1 MKRIIQVICLTMIA
15 VVLGSFLIT
24 GFNKDFDNYVR
35 HSKPYC
41 SEDHYV
47 FEGEK
52 CEVCGAEIVETGV
65 FVIKT
70 HNEQG
75 KVDKFSD
82 YFTSYADWSDVRSFF
97 NVSSIILLVSFFGS
111 IISIVVLIVYCV
123 KHKENPFKK

>member
-1 MKRIIQVICLTMIA
+1 MKRIIQVICLTMIV
-15 VVLGSFLIT
+15 VVLGSFLLT

-52 CEVCGAEIVETGV
+52 CSECSAEIVETGV

-82 YFTSYADWSDVRSFF
+82 YFTSYADWSDIRSFF
-97 NVSSIILLVSFFGS
+97 NVSSIVLLVGFIGMLC
-111 IISIVVLIVYCV
+111 SIVALVVYCI
-123 KHKENPFKK
+123 KYKENPFKK

>member
-1 MKRIIQVICLTMIA
+1 MKRVIQITCLTMI
-15 VVLGSFLIT
+15 VIVLGSFLIT

-41 SEDHYV
+41 LEDHFV

-52 CEVCGAEIVETGV
+52 CEVCDAEIVETGV

-70 HNEQG
+70 YNEQG
-75 KVDKFSD
+75 KVNKFSD
-82 YFTSYADWSDVRSFF
+82 YFTSYEDWSDIRSFF
-97 NVSSIILLVSFFGS
+97 NVSSIILLVSFIGM
-111 IISIVVLIVYCV
+111 IISIGILIVYCV

>member
-1 MKRIIQVICLTMIA
+1 ML
-15 VVLGSFLIT
+15 VVTLGSFLIT
-24 GFNKDFDNYVR
+24 GLNKDFDNYVR

-47 FEGEK
+47 FEDEK
-52 CEVCGAEIVETGV
+52 CSECSAEIKDTGV

-97 NVSSIILLVSFFGS
+97 NVSSIVLLVGFVGMLC
-111 IISIVVLIVYCV
+111 SIVALVAYCI